1 MKRYGRSIAVLIMLA
16 ALTVSSAFAQ
26 GKAGIDAT
34 IQAMEPQIIQIADF
48 IHENPESGN
57 KEFKAVEL
65 LTKTLADNGFVI
77 EKGVAGLET
86 AFVAT
91 YKNAGGGPA
100 ISFMA
105 EYDALDGLGH
115 GCGHNLIAASC
126 TGAAIA
132 LSKNLGST
140 PATIIVFGCPAE
152 ETTSGKIP
160 MAAAGLFNRADVG
173 MQMHPGSNQAGV
185 GSISLALN
193 LIDFTF
199 DGKAS
204 HAAASPWLG
213 RSALDGVMMMFNGVE
228 YLREH
233 VKQDIRIHGIVTNGG
248 QAANIVP
255 EKAAARFYVR
265 GLERPYLNTVVERV
279 YDIARGAALATGTT
293 VTIKEVKQYDNVVN
307 VPSFMKLIQ
316 DTSKASGIDDLPP
329 PDPMAGSSG
338 STDFGTA
345 SSRIPCV
352 MFALPV
358 STEPIAGH
366 SREMVAATFTP
377 MGRQSAVLAADI
389 MAKAGWDLIADPAL
403 LAKLKAEWKIAVS
416 GGK

>member
-1 MKRYGRSIAVLIMLA
+1 MRYKRAVTIMIVLLSLLA
-16 ALTVSSAFAQ
+16 VRAFAD

-34 IQAMEPQIIQIADF
+34 ISAIEPQIVQIADF

-57 KEFKAVEL
+57 KEFKAVAL
-65 LTKTLADNGFVI
+65 LTKTLAENGFVI
-77 EKGVAGLET
+77 EQPVAGLET
-86 AFVAT
+86 AFIAT

-100 ISFMA
+100 VSFMA

-132 LSKNLGST
+132 LSKNLGNT
-140 PATIIVFGCPAE
+140 PATVIVFGCPAE
-152 ETTSGKIP
+152 ETTSGKIA
-160 MAAAGLFNRADVG
+160 MAAAGLFDRADVG
-173 MQMHPGSNQAGV
+173 LQMHPAGDKAGV

-193 LIDFTF
+193 LIDFNF

-204 HAAASPWLG
+204 HAAASPYLG

-265 GLERPYLNTVVERV
+265 GLDRPYLNSVVERV
-279 YDIARGAALATGTT
+279 YAVANGAAMATGTT
-293 VTIKEVKQYDNVVN
+293 VTIKEIKQYDNVVN

-316 DTSKASGIDDLPP
+316 ETGKAAGIADMPP

-352 MFALPV
+352 IFGLPV

-389 MAKAGWDLIADPAL
+389 MANAGYDIIVNSEL
-403 LAKLKAEWKIAVS
+403 LAKIKADWKVAV